1 MNPADPTS
9 RRRFLKTTAT
19 AGAALAVAANRAPAV
34 LANPRPNETLGV
46 AMIGVGTQGHG
57 LLQAVQAVEN
67 TEVRVICDLYTG
79 NIRRAQGLCTN
90 DKVRIVKEWER
101 VVEDKDIDAVVVAV
115 PDFMHA
121 RMTAAA
127 AQNKKD
133 VYVEKGW
140 CVTLDEAKQMR
151 AAVKDNKVVM
161 QLGHHYNSA
170 PAMHKAREIFRS
182 GALGK
187 VPLVRTYIDRS
198 SSFPVWQFYT
208 DYSIQELPKDATPE
222 NIDWKRFVAHSP
234 HPDRP
239 FDPERFF
246 TWRRYWDYGT
256 GIAGDLLSHMWDAVN
271 MVMEMGIPETAVT
284 QGGKYF
290 WKEDRE
296 VPDMWHVLF
305 DYPKK
310 ELAVTF
316 GLQLPQQP
324 RGRAH
329 PVPRPRADDGV
340 RERDVPH
347 LHAPV
352 EARRVRADDGGP
364 RPGRGDAPDRA
375 GAGRRGAAHRG
386 GPRLQLPGGGAP
398 GEPPHAE
405 LPRLRPLPRAAA
417 VPRRPCLRGGGRPPH
432 VARGLPPRRQGPVGP
447 GEGGDRLIASPA
459 PR

>member
-34 LANPRPNETLGV
+34 LANPHPNETLGV
-46 AMIGVGTQGHG
+46 AMIGVGTQGHR

-79 NIRRAQGLCTN
+79 NIRRAEGLCTN

-121 RMTAAA
+121 RMTVAA

-140 CVTLDEAKQMR
+140 CVTLDEAKKMR

-161 QLGHHYNSA
+161 QLGHHMNSV

-187 VPLVRTYIDRS
+187 VPLVRTYIDRTS
-198 SSFPVWQFYT
+198 SLPEWQFYT
-208 DYSIQELPKDATPE
+208 DYSIRELPKDATPE
-222 NIDWKRFVAHSP
+222 NIDWKRFVANSP

-256 GIAGDLLSHMWDAVN
+256 GIAGDLLTHMWDAVN

-316 GLQLPQQP
+316 GCSFHNAHVGELIQFL
-324 RGRAH
+324 GRDLTMECASESCRTYT
-329 PVPRPRADDGV
+329 PEWKPGGFERMMAARDLAEETRRIA
-340 RERDVPH
+340 RERG
-347 LHAPV
+347 V
-352 EARRVRADDGGP
+352 EAPPTAL
-364 RPGRGDAPDRA
+364 APDYSYRE
-375 GAGRRGAAHRG
+375 
-386 GPRLQLPGGGAP
+386 
-398 GEPPHAE
+398 GELRVSSHMENFVDCVRSRE
-405 LPRLRPLPRAAA
+405 LPRCHVDRAFEEA
-417 VPRRPCLRGGGRPPH
+417 VALLMSLESYRRDAKVRWD
-432 VARGLPPRRQGPVGP
+432 PVK
-447 GEGGDRLIASPA
+447 EEIV
-459 PR
+459 

>member
-1 MNPADPTS
+1 MNAPKPTS
-9 RRRFLKTTAT
+9 RRRFLKSTAT
-19 AGAALAVAANRAPAV
+19 AGAALAVGAGRAPAV

-46 AMIGVGTQGHG
+46 AMIGVGTQGHR

-79 NIRRAQGLCTN
+79 NIRRAQGLCAN
-90 DKVRIVKEWER
+90 DKVRIVREWER
-101 VVEDKDIDAVVVAV
+101 VVEDEDIDAVVVAV

-121 RMTAAA
+121 RMTVAA

-140 CVTLDEAKQMR
+140 CVTLDEAKRMR

-161 QLGHHYNSA
+161 QLGHHMNSV
-170 PAMHKAREIFRS
+170 PAMHKAREILRS

-222 NIDWKRFVAHSP
+222 NIDWKRFVANSP
-234 HPDRP
+234 SPDRP

-256 GIAGDLLSHMWDAVN
+256 GIAGDLLTHMWDAVN

-316 GLQLPQQP
+316 GCSFHNAHVGELIQFL
-324 RGRAH
+324 GRDLTMECASESCRTYT
-329 PVPRPRADDGV
+329 PEWKPGGFERVMAARDLAEETRRIA
-340 RERDVPH
+340 RERG
-347 LHAPV
+347 V
-352 EARRVRADDGGP
+352 EAPPTAV
-364 RPGRGDAPDRA
+364 APDYSYRE
-375 GAGRRGAAHRG
+375 
-386 GPRLQLPGGGAP
+386 
-398 GEPPHAE
+398 GELRVSSHMQDFVDCVRSRE
-405 LPRLRPLPRAAA
+405 LPRCHVDRAFEEA
-417 VPRRPCLRGGGRPPH
+417 VALLMSLEAYRRDAKVRWD
-432 VARGLPPRRQGPVGP
+432 PVK
-447 GEGGDRLIASPA
+447 EEIV
-459 PR
+459 